1 MGTIVE
7 TLMIKP
13 LTHIAL
19 QGIQRSQRNAAQ
31 AASDIARY
39 PVKGQQSDL
48 NRSLL
53 QLRQQENITKA
64 NVRTLETADKTLGTL
79 LDELA

>member
-1 MGTIVE
+1 
-7 TLMIKP
+7 MIKP
-13 LTHIAL
+13 LSYIAL
-19 QGIQRSQRNAAQ
+19 QGIQRSQRNAVQ

-39 PVKGQQSDL
+39 PVKGQQGDL

-53 QLRQQENITKA
+53 ELRQQEHITKA
-64 NVRTLETADKTLGTL
+64 NVQTLKTADEMLGTL

>member
-1 MGTIVE
+1 
-7 TLMIKP
+7 MIKP
-13 LTHIAL
+13 LSTIAL
-19 QGIQRSQRNAAQ
+19 QGIQRSQRNAVQ

-39 PVKGQQSDL
+39 PIKGQQSDL

-64 NVRTLETADKTLGTL
+64 NVQTLKTADEMLGTL